1 MNHKAVRDLLNDTLK
16 SLDPSVSF
24 GYGRLSDFNKI
35 RDKKYPY
42 VWSDVVSRAD
52 SYTDNAINLTNTY
65 TVTLS
70 FLDKDETAND
80 ENQTNP
86 ILDAMS
92 NLSESFIHKL
102 NLSDF
107 DESELATLTSMI
119 QITNIQHTRVIKD
132 HADILSGWVVSFNL
146 ITPDDFDYCSI
157 YD

>member
-1 MNHKAVRDLLNDTLK
+1 MNHKAVRDLLSDITK
-16 SLDPSVSF
+16 SLDPTISF

-42 VWSDVVSRAD
+42 IWSDVVSKSG
-52 SYTDNAINLTNTY
+52 SYTDNAINLTSTY
-65 TVTLS
+65 AVTLS

-86 ILDAMS
+86 VLDKMMD
-92 NLSESFIHKL
+92 LSDEFINKL

-107 DESELATLTSMI
+107 NESELATITDTL
-119 QITNIQHTRVIKD
+119 QITNITQNRVIKD
-132 HADILSGWVVSFNL
+132 HADILTGWVVSFSL
-146 ITPDDFDYCSI
+146 IVPDDFDYCSI

>member
-1 MNHKAVRDLLNDTLK
+1 MNHKAVRDLLSDTSK

-42 VWSDVVSRAD
+42 IWSDVVSGSG
-52 SYTDNAINLTNTY
+52 SYTENAINLTKTY
-65 TVTLS
+65 GVTLS

-80 ENQTNP
+80 QEQTNP

-92 NLSESFIHKL
+92 NLSDGFINKL

-107 DESELATLTSMI
+107 DETELATLTAMI
-119 QITNIQHTRVIKD
+119 QITNITHTRVIKD

-157 YD
+157 YE